1 MAKAEMMAATK
12 ANDGMDDENDNSD
25 SGSIMEEA
33 DADAEAEKAVVVENR
48 YSKKDIAP
56 TSTSAPSTSC
66 AATSNEVFSPELLSQ
81 YYARLFPFDLLYQWL
96 SYAGKERLTTATT
109 STSNTTLFRRRE
121 FSFTIEPVPGEEVYI
136 RYQSFGTAPELA
148 AAVTK
153 RRPVKIDLGAI
164 FSHPPCNQH
173 AVPKSAFVPEARELV
188 FDIDLTDYDSIRQ
201 CGCSGASICKIC
213 WKFMDMAVR
222 VVDEGLRTDFGFAH
236 IGWFYSGRRGIH
248 CWVCDERARDLTDA
262 GRSAVA
268 SYFNVR
274 ALLREGRVVCCL
286 STRFSHHNVIGDRFH
301 WERTKT
307 RKLTCPKRCLHHWSE
322 HAIF

>member
-1 MAKAEMMAATK
+1 MMATK

-25 SGSIMEEA
+25 SGSIMEETN
-33 DADAEAEKAVVVENR
+33 AEEEEEEAVVVENR
-48 YSKKDIAP
+48 YSKKDSAP
-56 TSTSAPSTSC
+56 SSTSAPSTSG
-66 AATSNEVFSPELLSQ
+66 ATSNEVFSPELLSQ

-96 SYAGKERLTTATT
+96 SYAGKERLMT
-109 STSNTTLFRRRE
+109 TSNTNNSNNLFRRRE

-136 RYQSFGTAPELA
+136 RYQSFGTAQELA

-173 AVPKSAFVPEARELV
+173 AVPKSAFVPQARELV

-213 WKFMDMAVR
+213 WKFMDMAVQ
-222 VVDEGLRTDFGFAH
+222 VVDAGLRTDFGFEH

-274 ALLREGRVVCCL
+274 VD
-286 STRFSHHNVIGDRFH
+286 S
-301 WERTKT
+301 
-307 RKLTCPKRCLHHWSE
+307 
-322 HAIF
+322 